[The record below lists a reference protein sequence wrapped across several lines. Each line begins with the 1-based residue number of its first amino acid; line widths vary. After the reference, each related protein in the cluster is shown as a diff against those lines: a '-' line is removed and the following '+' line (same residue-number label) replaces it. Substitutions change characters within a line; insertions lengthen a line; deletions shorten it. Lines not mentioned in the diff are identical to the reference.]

1 MMGLGSYPTLS
12 PHLSIQMSWIFPSS
26 LNTCTSMPSTVKVS
40 SAAMV
45 PPALSPAVVAA
56 EAAAAA
62 SSRGVSEERQCA
74 KPTLWKEL
82 MALSRRVQ
90 LIWKRAW
97 GEGGEGKRGGKEGE
111 FVEGARDAVQEG
123 AVDLETGLG

>member
-1 MMGLGSYPTLS
+1 
-12 PHLSIQMSWIFPSS
+12 MSWILPSS
-26 LNTCTSMPSTVKVS
+26 LNTCTSMPSMVKVS
-40 SAAMV
+40 GAAMV

-74 KPTLWKEL
+74 KPTLWKGL

-97 GEGGEGKRGGKEGE
+97 GWKRGASRGQG
-111 FVEGARDAVQEG
+111 G
-123 AVDLETGLG
+123 